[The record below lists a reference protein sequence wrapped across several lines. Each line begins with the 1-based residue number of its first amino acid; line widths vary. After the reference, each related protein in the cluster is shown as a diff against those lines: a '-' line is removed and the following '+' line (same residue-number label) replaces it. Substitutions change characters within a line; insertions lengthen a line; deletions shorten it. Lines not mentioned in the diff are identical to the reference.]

1 MSFGPEQLEFLQK
14 KKMLNNNTLDGRIE
28 EIKRVVK
35 KYEPQ
40 YSEGLADRIA
50 YYIKRRILS
59 PSTPQWA
66 NFGKEK
72 VGGTSP
78 LPASCYIT
86 APTNSIQGIY
96 YGIGETAMMSKLGGG
111 VGADF
116 TNISN
121 KGEMVE
127 EGFYTNSKLDW
138 IEDLVSA
145 SQKVSQG
152 SQRRGYSV
160 PFISIDDPEF
170 YDVLYRCDKTNPDKN
185 DPLVNN
191 NVGIIIPIGF
201 RDRMTNGDKEAQTRF
216 LKCLNIREAT
226 GKLYLLDVENCNK
239 NQSPVYKKLG
249 HVVSSTNICCV
260 AGDQMVATENGF
272 KKVMDL
278 SEVESLNLFDNEK
291 VSRSTGMILRR
302 AEDDVFEITLKNG
315 ITHKVTKDHEVL
327 VYDEKTRKKNK
338 ISIEGGLSI
347 GDKVCF
353 QTNKGL
359 FGKER
364 NSELAFGCGELLSR
378 YETPEIPDFILRSDE
393 ATHLQF
399 LFGLFNNRKGRLS
412 SKDIK
417 FLREV
422 QIISLNLGHLASIH
436 QEEGKYTLVLD
447 AGFDSFT
454 EFYSSIEKIE
464 YIGREPV
471 YCPTVD
477 SDEHLWICNGV
488 ITSNCEITTPK
499 YDDKS
504 FVCVICSLNA
514 VHWDEIKANPQ
525 IIKDAYMFLDIN
537 VSEFIR
543 LTEGVPFMEKARKS
557 AIEKRDIGLG
567 LLGFHEYLQ
576 SKGCAFGDLESRW
589 INKEIFST
597 MREIGEE
604 YAFEIGEKLGS
615 PAMCCEAD
623 MVRRNVSLM
632 MVAPNKSTSFLCDT
646 SLGIE
651 PNFSNYYVK
660 SLAGIQST
668 SKNKHLKK
676 LLEDLGKDAPEVWN
690 SILENLGSVQHLDFL
705 SPKQKSIFKTASEIS
720 PKDIIDLASDR
731 QVYIDMGQSINL
743 FNRPNYTK
751 QDIYQ
756 IHKYAFEK
764 GLKTLYYYYPQA
776 HAALEK
782 AGEKWDYC
790 ESCAD

>member
-1 MSFGPEQLEFLQK
+1 MSFGTEQLEFLRK
-14 KKMLNNNTLDGRIE
+14 KNYLNGNTLEGRID
-28 EIKRVVK
+28 EIKAVVK
-35 KYEPQ
+35 KYEPE
-40 YSEGLADRIA
+40 YSDGLADRIA
-50 YYIKRRILS
+50 GYIKRRILS

-66 NFGKEK
+66 NLGKEK
-72 VGGTSP
+72 KNGTSP

-96 YGIGETAMMSKLGGG
+96 YAIGETAMMSKLGGG

-116 TNISN
+116 TSLSD
-121 KGEMVE
+121 KGEFVE

-170 YDVLYRCDKTNPDKN
+170 YDVLQRCDKTNPDKN

-191 NVGIIIPIGF
+191 NVGVTLPIGF
-201 RDRMTNGDKEAQTRF
+201 RTRMINGDKEAQKRF
-216 LKCLNIREAT
+216 LKCLSIREAA
-226 GKLYLLDVENCNK
+226 GKLYLVDIENCNK
-239 NQSPVYKKLG
+239 NQSPVYAKLG
-249 HVVSSTNICCV
+249 HTVTSTNIC
-260 AGDQMVATENGF
+260 T
-272 KKVMDL
+272 
-278 SEVESLNLFDNEK
+278 
-291 VSRSTGMILRR
+291 
-302 AEDDVFEITLKNG
+302 
-315 ITHKVTKDHEVL
+315 EVL
-327 VYDEKTRKKNK
+327 
-338 ISIEGGLSI
+338 
-347 GDKVCF
+347 
-353 QTNKGL
+353 
-359 FGKER
+359 
-364 NSELAFGCGELLSR
+364 
-378 YETPEIPDFILRSDE
+378 
-393 ATHLQF
+393 
-399 LFGLFNNRKGRLS
+399 
-412 SKDIK
+412 
-417 FLREV
+417 
-422 QIISLNLGHLASIH
+422 
-436 QEEGKYTLVLD
+436 
-447 AGFDSFT
+447 
-454 EFYSSIEKIE
+454 
-464 YIGREPV
+464 
-471 YCPTVD
+471 
-477 SDEHLWICNGV
+477 
-488 ITSNCEITTPK
+488 TPK

-514 VHWDEIKANPQ
+514 VHWDEIKADPQ

-543 LTEGVPFMEKARKS
+543 LTEGVPFMEKARRS

-589 INKEIFST
+589 INKDIFST
-597 MREIGEE
+597 IRKVGEE
-604 YAFEIGEKLGS
+604 YATEIGEKLGS
-615 PAMCCEAD
+615 PKMCEEAE

-660 SLAGIQST
+660 SLAGIQAT
-668 SKNKHLKK
+668 SKNKHLKEV
-676 LLEDLGKDAPEVWN
+676 LELKGKNTSEVWD
-690 SILENLGSVQHLDFL
+690 SILANLGSVQHLDFL
-705 SPKQKSIFKTASEIS
+705 TDKEKAIFKTASEIS
-720 PKDIIDLASDR
+720 PKDMIDLAADR
-731 QVYIDMGQSINL
+731 QVYIDMAQSINL

-751 QDIYQ
+751 HDIYQ

-782 AGEKWDYC
+782 NGEKWDAC